1 MIDENELTQS
11 VLNMELVGTSGPF
24 IRLSVE
30 DDDGFNVGLGKT
42 AVATGNKVVLK
53 VRVEAAPWIPVEVVN
68 IYRNC
73 ELIESRSVPS
83 SKVLGKVLRFNK
95 AIPLAGVDADSYF
108 HVEAGIR
115 LDFDGNPVSPG
126 LLGTVQTLEP
136 GVEPFGFTNPIF
148 VDRDGDGYVPPG
160 LP

>member
-1 MIDENELTQS
+1 M
-11 VLNMELVGTSGPF
+11 GTTGPF
-24 IRLSVE
+24 IRFSVE
-30 DDDGFNVGLGKT
+30 DDALTDIGLGET
-42 AVATGNKVVLK
+42 AVATADKVVVK
-53 VRVEAAPWIPVEVVN
+53 VRVEAAPWIPVEEVR

-73 ELIESRSVPS
+73 ELVETLPIQS

-95 AIPLAGVDADSYF
+95 AIPLSGVDDDSYF

-115 LDFDGNPVSPG
+115 LDGNGDPLSPG

-136 GVEPFGFTNPIF
+136 GVEPIAFTNPIF
-148 VDRDGDGYVPPG
+148 VDRQGDGYTPPG